1 MKQTIDWAQ
10 YWNENRLGFHEG
22 QVNQYLQRYLHQF
35 GCNSGDRIF
44 MPLCGKAVDILWLSN
59 QGFHVV
65 GVEISEIAVEAFFA
79 ESGLEYM
86 LQRESHFKVYQAPNI
101 TLYCGDFMNME
112 PRHCADCVLVY
123 DRASIVAIEPFNRNS
138 YVEQLLR
145 IIDDDIPMLTIVLD
159 YDQSKLQGPPFSLS
173 VAELEDLFESSY
185 RVIELEVSEQ
195 IDERQRWRESGLTSL
210 REIALKLESLQ

>member
-1 MKQTIDWAQ
+1 MKQTIDWAR
-10 YWNENRLGFHEG
+10 YWVENRLGFHEG
-22 QVNQYLQRYLHQF
+22 QVNQYLQRYFQQF
-35 GCNSGDRIF
+35 ACKPGERIF
-44 MPLCGKAVDILWLSN
+44 MPLCGKAMDIFWLSR

-65 GVEISEIAVEAFFA
+65 GVEISDIAIEAFFS
-79 ESGLEYM
+79 ESGLEYT
-86 LQRESHFKVYQAPNI
+86 LQREPRFKIYRAPNI
-101 TLYCGDFMNME
+101 TLYCGDFMDLE

-123 DRASIVAIEPFNRNS
+123 DRASIVAIEPFNRIS

-145 IIDDDIPMLTIVLD
+145 IVSAGIPMLTIVLD

-173 VAELEDLFESSY
+173 VAELQALYESSY

-195 IDERQRWRESGLTSL
+195 IDERERWRKSGLTSL